1 MNLDGL
7 QTHIDALI
15 EVLRAERRAVA
26 SLDVDGLNTL
36 TAKKVQQL
44 AELEALMAG
53 VPDEGPEAVEVR
65 TSVARI
71 SIEAEANAH
80 LIWDALAVVQALLGL
95 PSGGGLYN
103 ARGAIQS
110 EERRGVARSI

>member
-1 MNLDGL
+1 MNLL
-7 QTHIDALI
+7 KTHIEEMI

-26 SLDVDGLNTL
+26 SLDVDSLNLL
-36 TAKKVQQL
+36 TARKVEQL
-44 AELEALMAG
+44 EKLQTLMAG
-53 VPDEGPEAVEVR
+53 VPTAGPEAV
-65 TSVARI
+65 SVKEQVAQV

-80 LIWDALAVVQALLGL
+80 LIKDALAVVQALLGL
-95 PSGGGLYN
+95 PKGGGLYN

>member
-7 QTHIDALI
+7 QKHVDDMI
-15 EVLRAERRAVA
+15 EVLQAERRAVA
-26 SLDVDGLNTL
+26 SLDVDAINAL
-36 TAKKVQQL
+36 TAKKVEQL
-44 AELEALMAG
+44 AKLETLMASA
-53 VPDEGPEAVEVR
+53 PKEGPGAAEVR
-65 TSVARI
+65 HRVARV

-95 PSGGGLYN
+95 PKGGGLYN

-110 EERRGVARSI
+110 EGRSGVARSI